1 MSFSKLIAAIFFTL
15 VSPNADPDLSET
27 ASRGT
32 RKKKCPSCGIAL
44 QNHDF
49 GEQGPT
55 CEGPPI
61 EPTKTPTHS
70 SSSSS
75 SKRSPA
81 TILKRNSATA
91 LESSPDANGV
101 DFKRE
106 QLRQLKIEQR
116 EMTIEIMNFEEKK
129 LQEEIERRMAEIERL
144 RASRKAQTSSQAT
157 LPSLFEQPPHHPRD
171 FPSHATNAAM
181 LGSLTNKDSLL
192 LPPDNVSSLLGNI
205 SSLIDNQ
212 QRVSPQY
219 QGIPFQQQNQGILFQ
234 QQQQQQPSSTSS
246 RLGNIPAAVPVDHR
260 SSGVDQ
266 TELFLRPTRANHITR
281 GKALRVVDFVSR
293 IRPSE
298 DEKVLSCD
306 NNCKLTLTLQDTK
319 PKLSAVTV
327 EQFNIAN
334 LRIFYELLFSGK
346 LSTLRAIQEYLSY
359 AIKVLELATK
369 YTWESVL
376 LYDDEFRIL
385 QHTYGFSWSTDHSH
399 LHEVVLMPRWAV
411 RLPHFKQGYP
421 SSPPYNIP
429 ETGNKGLPPN
439 AVSHLPSGAEICR
452 LFNSRKGC
460 QRSPCKFSHVCNR
473 RVGSQ
478 ACGKAHPGFSHS
490 SGAETPRQ

>member
-1 MSFSKLIAAIFFTL
+1 
-15 VSPNADPDLSET
+15 
-27 ASRGT
+27 
-32 RKKKCPSCGIAL
+32 
-44 QNHDF
+44 
-49 GEQGPT
+49 
-55 CEGPPI
+55 
-61 EPTKTPTHS
+61 
-70 SSSSS
+70 
-75 SKRSPA
+75 
-81 TILKRNSATA
+81 
-91 LESSPDANGV
+91 
-101 DFKRE
+101 
-106 QLRQLKIEQR
+106 
-116 EMTIEIMNFEEKK
+116 MNFEEKK
-129 LQEEIERRMAEIERL
+129 IQEEIERRMAEIERL

-157 LPSLFEQPPHHPRD
+157 LPSLLEQPPHHPRV

-205 SSLIDNQ
+205 SS
-212 QRVSPQY
+212 QY
-219 QGIPFQQQNQGILFQ
+219 QGIPFQQQNQGILF

-293 IRPSE
+293 IRSSE

-306 NNCKLTLTLQDTK
+306 SNCKLTLTLQDTK

-334 LRIFYELLFSGK
+334 LRMFYELLFSGK

-399 LHEVVLMPRWAV
+399 LHEVVLMPRWAA